1 MSSLAKAILAG
12 APESAPAP
20 AESESDVAA
29 HTAAEELLA
38 AVESKDAKAV
48 RRALRNLRTIDTEE

>member
-1 MSSLAKAILAG
+1 MSSLAKAILGNPA
-12 APESAPAP
+12 APAAP